1 MGSHPRVGGAGAC
14 GGEGGSGASTS
25 HSGISKL
32 NSRIPGPPSPLK
44 TRTRRLPS
52 ARVAESFWVAPPR
65 VTSIAT
71 DRPAGV
77 SPTRRAS
84 WLALRTAS
92 PSKRTITS
100 PSWIP
105 AFSAGLPSSTERTF
119 VPRTSPSVSS
129 RPTPSRLPPA
139 WRTTTR
145 FSTFGPS

>member
-1 MGSHPRVGGAGAC
+1 MS
-14 GGEGGSGASTS
+14 
-25 HSGISKL
+25 
-32 NSRIPGPPSPLK
+32 NSLIPGSSSPLK
-44 TRTRRLPS
+44 TRTRALPS
-52 ARVAESFWVAPPR
+52 ARVAVSFWVAAPR

-71 DRPAGV
+71 ARPAGV

-100 PSWIP
+100 PSLIP

-119 VPRTSPSVSS
+119 VPRTSPVVSS
-129 RPTPSRLPPA
+129 RPTPSRTPPA

-145 FSTFGPS
+145 FSIFCPS